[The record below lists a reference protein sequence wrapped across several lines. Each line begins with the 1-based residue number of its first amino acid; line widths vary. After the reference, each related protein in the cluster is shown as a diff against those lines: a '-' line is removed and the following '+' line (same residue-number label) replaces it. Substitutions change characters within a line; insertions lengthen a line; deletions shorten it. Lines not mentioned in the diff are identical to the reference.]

1 MSLIES
7 NGPCGVFPCG
17 VFPCADKNRR
27 SARVIQ
33 EIPKKGVAYALS
45 LAVSKYV
52 TVPDQFYITAVLN
65 TCDAQQRSLFN
76 PSIKPNTSLYFFS

>member
-7 NGPCGVFPCG
+7 NGPRG
-17 VFPCADKNRR
+17 VFPCADKNLR
-27 SARVIQ
+27 SARVFQ
-33 EIPKKGVAYALS
+33 EILKKSAAYALS

-52 TVPDQFYITAVLN
+52 TVPDQIYVTAVLN

>member
-7 NGPCGVFPCG
+7 NGPRGVFL
-17 VFPCADKNRR
+17 CADKNLR

-33 EIPKKGVAYALS
+33 EIPKKSAAYALS

-52 TVPDQFYITAVLN
+52 TVPDQIYVTAVLN